1 MVDTERLTWPLKRRE
16 DFTRIVAYIVL
27 STTFIFIIDIIT
39 PLGVMI
45 WILYLI
51 PLFLTVSLRWKYA
64 PLVMTGIFI
73 LLMT

>member
-27 STTFIFIIDIIT
+27 SMSFIFIIDVIT

-51 PLFLTVSLRWKYA
+51 PWSGPCTSAGNMHRL
-64 PLVMTGIFI
+64 
-73 LLMT
+73 